1 MCMSTALASF
11 GMYTIQFGCVMAG
24 GGGSFGKFGSVNLRG
39 SGGQL
44 HPTQTETPH
53 SFGFR
58 FTHSAHRRD

>member
-24 GGGSFGKFGSVNLRG
+24 GGGSFGKFCSVNYT
-39 SGGQL
+39 
-44 HPTQTETPH
+44 TQTETPH

-58 FTHSAHRRD
+58 FTHTTQRSPAIE